1 MSQRGAANQRT
12 SCQKGVGLKQLVSE
26 RGGTEMV
33 HKIKKSYYEL

>member
-1 MSQRGAANQRT
+1 MSQRGAANHK
-12 SCQKGVGLKQLVSE
+12 KGVGLKQLVSE